1 MQSNRCVDWPACEEE
16 MKHKNGKREHKTG
29 SKIRRVTM
37 AGQYGD
43 KIGMIFTFFLST
55 IEKKQNIIDFEI
67 VITCKTIIVKQPLKY
82 SSQSFTVMQRP
93 AGIRGQASIFNNEYM
108 YKQGR
113 PTKAPH

>member
-43 KIGMIFTFFLST
+43 KIGMIFTFF
-55 IEKKQNIIDFEI
+55 
-67 VITCKTIIVKQPLKY
+67 
-82 SSQSFTVMQRP
+82 
-93 AGIRGQASIFNNEYM
+93 
-108 YKQGR
+108 
-113 PTKAPH
+113 